1 MRSELEKLIDLQKTD
16 TNIRRL
22 KQQIETAETRRAD
35 IEQEFEQHA
44 FSIRE
49 IQGKRDKL
57 HADRAD
63 LEKQI
68 AENKTYLERADRNLK
83 HAQNQKEYETAM
95 RETDALQK
103 QISAFET
110 QIVEKMTALEEVEKE
125 LEERAEEINSID
137 AKREAALTEFENE
150 LAINKKELEDD
161 TKKRELV
168 FETLPAQLA
177 SVYNRLAQRGRDG
190 IAVAAVINGSCSACF
205 MSLRPQMQV
214 EVKKGD
220 QIITCESCTRILYMP
235 SKESQSEATAS

>member
-1 MRSELEKLIDLQKTD
+1 MRAELEKLIDLQKTD

-22 KQQIETAETRRAD
+22 KQQIETAEQRRAD

-57 HADRAD
+57 NAERVE

-103 QISAFET
+103 QIAAFET
-110 QIVEKMTALEEVEKE
+110 QIVEKMTTLEEVEKE

-137 AKREAALTEFENE
+137 AKRDVALKEFEKE
-150 LAINKKELEDD
+150 LSSGKKEFESD
-161 TKKRELV
+161 TKKREEV
-168 FETLPAQLA
+168 FVTLPAQLA
-177 SVYNRLAQRGRDG
+177 SIYNRMAQRSRDG

-214 EVKKGD
+214 EVKRGD

-235 SKESQSEATAS
+235 SKEETNEAAA